1 MFITPWMNLILL
13 QAGIPPSQLK
23 FALEGEAAAE
33 AAVIY
38 ESKELKRSCKMDP
51 STLICLEQK

>member
-1 MFITPWMNLILL
+1 MNLILL